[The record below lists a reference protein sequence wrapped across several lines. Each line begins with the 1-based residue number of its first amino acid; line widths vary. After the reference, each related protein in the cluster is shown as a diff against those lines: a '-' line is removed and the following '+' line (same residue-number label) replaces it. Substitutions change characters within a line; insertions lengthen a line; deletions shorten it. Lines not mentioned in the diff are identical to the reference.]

1 MDQNSEITR
10 EELHQMVW
18 WKPTRTL
25 AKEYGLSDNG
35 LAKICR
41 KLGVKKPP
49 RGFWTKVATGMRIKT
64 LPLGALPDG
73 CASKTAIR
81 GKRDPPDDCCMLEAA
96 FSHSF
101 FVDGRRSLLGR
112 VAMPKLGAERL
123 SVATDQSSY
132 GKFERIQ
139 VHGREGAV
147 KIDLNFILRN
157 PFSSDE

>member
-73 CASKTAIR
+73 GAFKTAIIA
-81 GKRDPPDDCCMLEAA
+81 KRDPAHDCCMLYAA

-101 FVDGRRSLLGR
+101 FVDGQRSLLG
-112 VAMPKLGAERL
+112 PLP
-123 SVATDQSSY
+123 
-132 GKFERIQ
+132 IP
-139 VHGREGAV
+139 
-147 KIDLNFILRN
+147 N
-157 PFSSDE
+157 